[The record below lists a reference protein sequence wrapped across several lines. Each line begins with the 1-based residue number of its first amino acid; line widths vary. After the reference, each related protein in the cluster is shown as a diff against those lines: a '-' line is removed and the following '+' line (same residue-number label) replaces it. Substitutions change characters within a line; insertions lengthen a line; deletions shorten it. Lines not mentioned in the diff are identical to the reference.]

1 MSAGCFSG
9 GVGKDSAARTHL
21 SRCWNGGLCHDLSLV
36 NWPWGRCF
44 SFSCEGSVVLDDESV
59 PCLEHSPEAMT
70 RETIAGCTVSE
81 TIQPQA
87 EIVSDCGAGILPC
100 MRATTACM
108 VTHVDSNAV
117 FDESARENLC
127 QAIRKHSA
135 RGYSSFEPSPPQEEI
150 CSITQASKEVQN
162 WMHLPEELKPLLEQE
177 DGLSNE
183 DCISDGIVNDLGYT
197 VNKNISYNKV
207 LPFPVISKSINT
219 LETFGG
225 EKYVLDYNEYAKSH
239 AVSLGLEDE
248 IRCHKNDLSASL
260 PITPRE
266 TMVLC
271 NDLDSD
277 CQVVPLSFSPNLYP
291 DLGSVPRINCQVSDK
306 SIVPQRQYNSV
317 VNTSCNN
324 ASFVTLMGQ
333 NRSPASLPASW
344 PRRRPHSLRVAV
356 CYSDPE
362 CRHKGTFIDTPSKQE
377 IGLNDMSVK
386 THALSPFSSTT
397 SFLRERN
404 GSPIASSESYRDD
417 NSTETKSVVDTN
429 QVDHKDVEEVQ
440 TRLRDEEFTVKRSES
455 EEKQCMESSEDL
467 KMSTS
472 ADCSMNSDTK
482 AIVLQSVPQDSQTE
496 SDLTHNFENKETVY
510 NDNLM
515 SPSSD
520 KENDPALL
528 SVRPKIHSLS
538 KDHSSPKKKKTSPK
552 KKFRSPKKQKLQDN
566 SKNQK
571 SLQQDDNDSKC
582 KKDDTHK
589 FGSLD
594 DDFWAVD
601 DFLPIP
607 SRSLSQSLPRVLQ
620 DSEISPLRNAK
631 VNRVSKLV
639 KPYLNKYDANQPGSQ
654 VEIEGRALN
663 STFSSDTGYE
673 TESAAS
679 DYRSKSELGFVDE
692 KKMSKKDLNLQG
704 LGPQDQPLPLTHSKH
719 SCYSLLSDLSTP
731 VDTVSEP
738 ITPHTIADDT
748 AEYFSVCSQLT
759 NPVHSSVDN
768 MVSKYTGEDTPDYL
782 SITSDMPGIPRLPE
796 DSPLADF
803 EMQQLFSDDA
813 PYTQSMECS
822 TETVESLDQ
831 PTVISEDS
839 PESGEPSTLA
849 ETPATLTKS
858 MVEEGI
864 GDCEET
870 PSLHEQLSGEHSPS
884 GISTSSG
891 SSSNSVGNSPS
902 QELVEI
908 KYVQL
913 SLSIVLAIVLHAMQS
928 ISQFMLEIFLA
939 SDQEPNWD

>member
-1 MSAGCFSG
+1 M
-9 GVGKDSAARTHL
+9 
-21 SRCWNGGLCHDLSLV
+21 
-36 NWPWGRCF
+36 
-44 SFSCEGSVVLDDESV
+44 VLDDESV

-127 QAIRKHSA
+127 QAIRKHSS

-162 WMHLPEELKPLLEQE
+162 WTHLSEELKPLLEQE

-183 DCISDGIVNDLGYT
+183 DCNSDGIVNDLDYT

-239 AVSLGLEDE
+239 AISLGLENE
-248 IRCHKNDLSASL
+248 VRCHKNELSASL
-260 PITPRE
+260 PVTPRE

-291 DLGSVPRINCQVSDK
+291 DLSSVPRINCQVSDK

-324 ASFVTLMGQ
+324 ASFVTLMSQ

-362 CRHKGTFIDTPSKQE
+362 CRHKGSFIDSTSKQE
-377 IGLNDMSVK
+377 IGLNDMSVQ
-386 THALSPFSSTT
+386 TQAFSPFSSTT

-404 GSPIASSESYRDD
+404 GSPVASSQSHRDD
-417 NSTETKSVVDTN
+417 DCSETKSVADTN
-429 QVDHKDVEEVQ
+429 PSVQVDRKDVAEVQ
-440 TRLRDEEFTVKRSES
+440 TRLRDEEHTMKRSES
-455 EEKQCMESSEDL
+455 GGNQCKESSENL
-467 KMSTS
+467 RITTS
-472 ADCSMNSDTK
+472 IDCSMNSDTK
-482 AIVLQSVPQDSQTE
+482 AIVLKSVPQDAQTD
-496 SDLTHNFENKETVY
+496 SDPTFNLENKETVY

-528 SVRPKIHSLS
+528 SVRPKIHSLN

-552 KKFRSPKKQKLQDN
+552 KKFRSPKKQKLQDH
-566 SKNQK
+566 SKVQK
-571 SLQQDDNDSKC
+571 SLPHVDESKTKKEDS
-582 KKDDTHK
+582 HK

-620 DSEISPLRNAK
+620 DSEISPLRNSK
-631 VNRVSKLV
+631 VNKVCKTL
-639 KPYLNKYDANQPGSQ
+639 KPYLNKYNAIQPASQ
-654 VEIEGRALN
+654 GEVEGRTLT
-663 STFSSDTGYE
+663 STFSSDTGYK
-673 TESAAS
+673 TESTAS
-679 DYRSKSELGFVDE
+679 DYRSKSELGFIDG
-692 KKMSKKDLNLQG
+692 KKMSKKGLNLQG
-704 LGPQDQPLPLTHSKH
+704 LGPRDQSLPLSHSKH
-719 SCYSLLSDLSTP
+719 SSYSLLSELSTP

-738 ITPHTIADDT
+738 ITPHTVADDT

-759 NPVHSSVDN
+759 NPVNSSVDN
-768 MVSKYTGEDTPDYL
+768 TVSKYTGEDTPDYL
-782 SITSDMPGIPRLPE
+782 SITSEMPGVPRLPE

-813 PYTQSMECS
+813 LDAQSMECS
-822 TETVESLDQ
+822 TETVETVDQ
-831 PTVISEDS
+831 PTMTSEDS
-839 PESGEPSTLA
+839 PESGEASTLA

-858 MVEEGI
+858 MAEEGI
-864 GDCEET
+864 DDCEET

-884 GISTSSG
+884 GVSTSSG

-939 SDQEPNWD
+939 SDQEPHWD